1 MRSDKTTV
9 DDAIERMRV
18 ALSDSER
25 HGSLK
30 KIFQDI
36 DTNNDDGI
44 SQQEFI
50 EGMEKVFF
58 FSLCLWRAWKRFFFF
73 S

>member
-1 MRSDKTTV
+1 MHACACGWGGGAQGSVRSDKTTV

-44 SQQEFI
+44 SQQEFM

-58 FSLCLWRAWKRFFFF
+58 F
-73 S
+73 

>member
-30 KIFQDI
+30 KIFQDF

-58 FSLCLWRAWKRFFFF
+58 LVYVYGGHGKGFFF
-73 S
+73 